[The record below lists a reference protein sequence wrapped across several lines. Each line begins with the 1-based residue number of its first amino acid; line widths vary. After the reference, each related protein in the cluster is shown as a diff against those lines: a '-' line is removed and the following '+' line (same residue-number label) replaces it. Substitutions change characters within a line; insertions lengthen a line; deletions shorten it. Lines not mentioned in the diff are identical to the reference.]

1 MSSLIQAC
9 DIAIIPINKIN
20 ELKPGIRKSLLAEH
34 SLALNQGKSPNKLI
48 MALGNGLPTL
58 CSRIPSHEVLAKEAD
73 SDLCC
78 VSTSEWVEK
87 TSRLKQSLERRKEF
101 SQKGL
106 SFIEEK
112 YSHQNFINQWD
123 NVFESLK

>member
-1 MSSLIQAC
+1 MLQFVL
-9 DIAIIPINKIN
+9 NFKKN
-20 ELKPGIRKSLLAEH
+20 ELKHGIRKSLFAKN

-48 MALGNGLPTL
+48 MALRNGIPTL
-58 CSRIPSHEVLAKEAD
+58 CSRIPSYEALAKEAD
-73 SDLCC
+73 LDLCC
-78 VSTSEWVEK
+78 GSTSEWVEK
-87 TSRLKQSLERRKEF
+87 TSRLIQSLERRKEF

-106 SFIEEK
+106 SFVEEK